1 MKEKTP
7 QTPTST
13 EQNPVEAAER
23 EKQPPRLDSTM
34 QTEIQTRRVRGRLT
48 REDQRRLGDVLQR
61 VYDDVVQQGVPDRFK
76 TLIDQLGQNEDF
88 GEGSS
93 AAGGSNGHGVSS
105 SPGSAHGVQAR
116 GSDKSKDENR

>member
-13 EQNPVEAAER
+13 EEDSIEAGER
-23 EKQPPRLDSTM
+23 EKQPPRLDNTM
-34 QTEIQTRRVRGRLT
+34 QTEFQTRKMRGRLT

-61 VYDDVVQQGVPDRFK
+61 VYDDVLKQGVPDRFK

-88 GEGSS
+88 GQEAS
-93 AAGGSNGHGVSS
+93 GGSNGHMGSS

-116 GSDKSKDENR
+116 GSDKSKDES

>member
-13 EQNPVEAAER
+13 EQDSIEAAER

-88 GEGSS
+88 GEGTS
-93 AAGGSNGHGVSS
+93 AAGGGNGHGVSS

-116 GSDKSKDENR
+116 GSDKSKDESR